1 MHLLPP
7 CGGYF
12 RLVSSS
18 PVATP
23 PRRMRP
29 LKFLYFPCKPSRYSP
44 PVQFLRVKAV
54 KLGPLFQQVVVAT
67 AWAKSSFMY
76 ITN

>member
-29 LKFLYFPCKPSRYSP
+29 LKFFYIF
-44 PVQFLRVKAV
+44 RVN
-54 KLGPLFQQVVVAT
+54 PLAILLLFNFFV
-67 AWAKSSFMY
+67 
-76 ITN
+76 